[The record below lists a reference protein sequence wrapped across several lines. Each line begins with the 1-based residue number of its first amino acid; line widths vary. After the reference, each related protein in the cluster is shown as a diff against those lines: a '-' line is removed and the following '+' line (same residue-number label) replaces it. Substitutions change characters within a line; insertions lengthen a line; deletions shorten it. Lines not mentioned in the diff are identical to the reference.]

1 MIFGEVPVEE
11 AENAVL
17 AHTLRVESLTIKKG
31 VPLSAADVRALTKAG
46 VTSVLVARIE
56 DGDVMEDAVAEAVAT
71 RLAGDGVDVMTPV
84 TGRCNLHARIGG
96 VVTIEAA
103 TIDALNRS
111 GDGVV
116 TGTVAPFEVVEPG
129 RTLATIKVIP
139 YAVPKARLEAL
150 DALAGDAAAIVVHPF
165 RPRKVGLVLTRV
177 AGNKESLLDKAQAV
191 ISARLETYGSPVAYE
206 ARTGHHVADLAA
218 AVEDMRTK
226 GAELILI
233 LGGAS
238 TSDQGDVVPAAIED
252 AGGDIDLFGIPV
264 DPGNLLVSASLG
276 DILVLGLPGCARSP
290 QSNGIDLVLPR
301 VLADLDVSPGVLL
314 GMGVGGL
321 MKDVPDR
328 AEPRESHAPK
338 TAAGPSRK
346 VSAVVMAGGV
356 SKRMGKINK
365 LLAAVDGTALV
376 RLVVAAAIE
385 SDAAEVIVVT
395 GHEADLVR
403 EILSGFDVR
412 FVHNPHY
419 PEGLSTSL
427 RAGIGA
433 VSDNHS
439 GAVVLLG
446 DMPLVSA
453 GIVNAL
459 IEQFQADKEE
469 TICQPSVD
477 GRPGNPVL
485 WPRAFFPEI
494 LDIWG
499 DNGARQL
506 LERYADRVSKV
517 EVGDAG
523 IHFDID
529 TPDDLNAG

>member
-17 AHTLRVESLTIKKG
+17 AHTVRADSLTIKKG
-31 VPLSAADVRALTKAG
+31 MPLSAADISALTDAG
-46 VTSVLVARIE
+46 IETVLVARIE
-56 DGDVMEDAVAEAVAT
+56 DGDVMEDAVAEAVAA
-71 RLAGDGVDVMTPV
+71 RLAGDGVDVMAPLA
-84 TGRCNLHARIGG
+84 GRCNLHARNAG
-96 VVTIEAA
+96 VVTIDAA
-103 TIDALNRS
+103 RIDALNGS

-129 RTLATIKVIP
+129 RALATIKVIP
-139 YAVPKARLEAL
+139 YALPKDRLDAL
-150 DALAGDAAAIVVHPF
+150 DALAGEAPAIAVHAF
-165 RPRKVGLVLTRV
+165 RPRAVGLVLTRV
-177 AGNKESLLDKAQAV
+177 AGNKESLLDKAEAV
-191 ISARLETYGSPVAYE
+191 IAARLETYGSRLAHQ
-206 ARTGHHVADLAA
+206 ARTGHHVADLAVA
-218 AVEDMRTK
+218 IDDMRRE
-226 GAELILI
+226 GADLILI

-264 DPGNLLVSASLG
+264 DPGNLFVSARLG
-276 DILVLGLPGCARSP
+276 EIPVLGLPGCARSP
-290 QSNGIDLVLPR
+290 QSNGVDLILPR

-314 GMGVGGL
+314 AMGVGGL
-321 MKDVPDR
+321 MKEVLDR
-328 AEPRESHAPK
+328 TAPREHHARQA
-338 TAAGPSRK
+338 TAATGGG
-346 VSAVVMAGGV
+346 VSAVVLAGGA
-356 SKRMGKINK
+356 SKRMGKTNK

-376 RLVVAAAIE
+376 RQVAAVAVE
-385 SDAAEVIVVT
+385 SGAAEVIVVT

-403 EILSGFDVR
+403 QALSGFDVR
-412 FVHNPHY
+412 FVHNPNY

-433 VSDNHS
+433 VLEDHS
-439 GAVVLLG
+439 GCVVLLG
-446 DMPLVSA
+446 DMPRVSA
-453 GIVNAL
+453 AIVNAL
-459 IEQFQADKEE
+459 IEQFHAEHDGS
-469 TICQPSVD
+469 ICQPVFD

-506 LERYADRVSKV
+506 IERYADRVTRV
-517 EVGDAG
+517 EVADAG

-529 TPDDLNAG
+529 TPDDLNSV

>member
-1 MIFGEVPVEE
+1 MIFGEVPVDE
-11 AENAVL
+11 AEDAVL
-17 AHTLRVESLTIKKG
+17 AHTVRAETLTIKKG
-31 VPLSAADVRALTKAG
+31 VRLSAADVGALAAAG

-56 DGDVMEDAVAEAVAT
+56 AGDVMENEVAETVAA
-71 RLAGDGVDVMTPV
+71 RLAGDGVEVRPPV
-84 TGRCNLHARIGG
+84 TGRCNLHARLGG

-103 TIDALNRS
+103 TIDALNGS
-111 GDGVV
+111 KDGVV
-116 TGTVAPFEVVEPG
+116 TGTIAPFEVVEPG

-139 YAVPKARLEAL
+139 YAIPRARLEAL
-150 DALAGDAAAIVVHPF
+150 DALAGEDPAITVHAF
-165 RPRKVGLVLTRV
+165 RPRRVGLVLTRV
-177 AGNKESLLDKAQAV
+177 AGNKESLLDKAHEV
-191 ISARLETYGSPVAYE
+191 ISARLETYGSPVVHE
-206 ARTGHHVADLAA
+206 ARTDHEIAGLAA
-218 AVEDMRTK
+218 AVGTMRTQ

-238 TSDQGDVVPAAIED
+238 TSDRLDVVPAAIEE
-252 AGGDIDLFGIPV
+252 AGGEIDLFGIPV
-264 DPGNLLVSASLG
+264 DPGNLLVSARLG
-276 DILVLGLPGCARSP
+276 DVPVLGLPGCARSP

-328 AEPRESHAPK
+328 AEPRESHARK
-338 TAAGPSRK
+338 TPAVTRGG
-346 VSAVVMAGGV
+346 VSAVVLAAGA
-356 SKRMGKINK
+356 SKRMGKTNK
-365 LLAAVDGTALV
+365 LLAEVEGTALV
-376 RLVVAAAIE
+376 RQAVAAAVE
-385 SDAAEVIVVT
+385 SDTAEVIVVT

-403 EILSGFDVR
+403 RTLSGFDVR

-433 VSDNHS
+433 VSEAHS

-446 DMPLVSA
+446 DMPRVTA

-459 IEQFQADKEE
+459 IEQFHADQDGA
-469 TICQPSVD
+469 ICQPTVD

-485 WPRAFFPEI
+485 WPREFFPEI

-506 LERYADRVSKV
+506 LERYAARVSRI
-517 EVGDAG
+517 EVDDAG

-529 TPDDLNAG
+529 TPDDLSSV

>member
-1 MIFGEVPVEE
+1 
-11 AENAVL
+11 
-17 AHTLRVESLTIKKG
+17 
-31 VPLSAADVRALTKAG
+31 
-46 VTSVLVARIE
+46 
-56 DGDVMEDAVAEAVAT
+56 
-71 RLAGDGVDVMTPV
+71 
-84 TGRCNLHARIGG
+84 
-96 VVTIEAA
+96 
-103 TIDALNRS
+103 
-111 GDGVV
+111 
-116 TGTVAPFEVVEPG
+116 
-129 RTLATIKVIP
+129 
-139 YAVPKARLEAL
+139 
-150 DALAGDAAAIVVHPF
+150 
-165 RPRKVGLVLTRV
+165 
-177 AGNKESLLDKAQAV
+177 
-191 ISARLETYGSPVAYE
+191 
-206 ARTGHHVADLAA
+206 
-218 AVEDMRTK
+218 
-226 GAELILI
+226 
-233 LGGAS
+233 
-238 TSDQGDVVPAAIED
+238 
-252 AGGDIDLFGIPV
+252 
-264 DPGNLLVSASLG
+264 
-276 DILVLGLPGCARSP
+276 
-290 QSNGIDLVLPR
+290 
-301 VLADLDVSPGVLL
+301 
-314 GMGVGGL
+314 
-321 MKDVPDR
+321 
-328 AEPRESHAPK
+328 
-338 TAAGPSRK
+338 
-346 VSAVVMAGGV
+346 MAGGA

-376 RLVVAAAIE
+376 RLVVATAIE

-433 VSDNHS
+433 VSNNHS